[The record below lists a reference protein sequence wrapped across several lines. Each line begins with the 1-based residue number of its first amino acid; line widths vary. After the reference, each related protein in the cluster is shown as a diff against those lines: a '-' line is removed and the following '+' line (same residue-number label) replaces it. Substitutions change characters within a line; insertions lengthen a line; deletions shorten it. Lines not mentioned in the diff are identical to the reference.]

1 MSTHGSSA
9 YPVKQKSSSMG
20 ALSMAALERNPRLV
34 SLDVRISHRTMFCAG
49 FLCAKKLSFLICDSV
64 IEYEILDLN
73 ERYGGDS
80 LVPNEIPAPVET
92 EEVVNLDVEQGE
104 AMERREADKF
114 SDGDGC
120 SDTETVRRKDTP
132 DSPTW
137 PKRYTNPCVSREL
150 PKNLD
155 HGIDK
160 AHN

>member
-80 LVPNEIPAPVET
+80 LVPNEIPALWADMITPVET

-132 DSPTW
+132 DLPSW
-137 PKRYTNPCVSREL
+137 PKRYTNPCVSRKL
-150 PKNLD
+150 LK
-155 HGIDK
+155 I
-160 AHN
+160 